1 MDILKLIPDSV
12 YTAIGMI
19 VVILIVFRGGNIRR
33 VFPFINGK
41 KSENVDTFAELIK
54 IHKEN
59 IIAIKDITTEIKRG
73 FNGFSEKMEDLTESN
88 REMIGDVKRVANKST
103 DQHEQILDDIRD
115 LPRKI
120 GGTK

>member
-12 YTAIGMI
+12 YTSIGMI
-19 VVILIVFRGGNIRR
+19 VVIFIVIRAGNARR
-33 VFPFINGK
+33 LFPFMNGG
-41 KSENVDTFAELIK
+41 KSENVDTFAQLIK

-59 IIAIKDITTEIKRG
+59 IVAIRDITTEIKRG
-73 FNGFSEKMEDLTESN
+73 FDGFSNKMEDLTESN
-88 REMIGDVKRVANKST
+88 QEMIGDVKRVSNRST
-103 DQHEQILDDIRD
+103 DQHQQILDDIKD